1 MQRLHQNK
9 LVWIN
14 SHLPDLNDKLGV
26 DVLDHVILSVSAAAA
41 AAADGKERQIQVAW
55 IGLY

>member
-41 AAADGKERQIQVAW
+41 DGKERQVQVAW